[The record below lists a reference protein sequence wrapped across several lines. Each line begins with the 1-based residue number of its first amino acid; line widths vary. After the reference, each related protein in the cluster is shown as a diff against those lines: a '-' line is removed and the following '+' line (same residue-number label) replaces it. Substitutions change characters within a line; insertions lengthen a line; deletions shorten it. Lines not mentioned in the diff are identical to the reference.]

1 MGWIVGPHKPLEEYR
16 EEVWHCQRCNWCKIG
31 FGWTVK
37 SQKYHWSCPS
47 FTKFRYDAYSAQGR
61 MHIAL
66 ALIEEMMDWKDSE
79 KLREIIYAC
88 DTCGACAINC
98 IRIMENN
105 PLEVIEALRAR
116 AVELGIGPMPAH
128 KRLAENV
135 RETHNVYGEPH
146 ADRMRWISDDAK
158 PSAKAD
164 TALFMGC
171 TAPYQRPEL
180 MRATARVLKASGVDF
195 TVLPDEWCC
204 GSPLFRTGQLELA
217 KEMVKHNVEVIK
229 ALGVKRLVFNCPVC
243 YRCFAVD
250 YPKIAGDLGFEL
262 IHVVELIADLYNK
275 GRIKFKELPPE
286 VVTYHD
292 PCNLGRHLGVYD
304 APRTILNAIKG
315 IKLVEMERIKDQAW
329 CCGAGG
335 GVRDA
340 FPDLSLW
347 TAKQRVEEAI
357 DTGATKLVSSCPFC
371 ASNLEWA
378 IKEMGVRMR
387 YQDITQIVEKIIV
400 RSEL

>member
-1 MGWIVGPHKPLEEYR
+1 MGWIVGPHKPLEEYK

-66 ALIEEMMDWKDSE
+66 ALIEGMMDWKDSE
-79 KLREIIYAC
+79 KLLEIIYAC

-128 KRLAENV
+128 KRFAENV
-135 RETHNVYGEPH
+135 KVTHNVYGEPH
-146 ADRMRWISDDAK
+146 VDRIKWVSDDAK
-158 PSAKAD
+158 PLAKSD
-164 TALFMGC
+164 TVLFMGC
-171 TAPYQRPEL
+171 TSPYRRPEI
-180 MRATARVLKASGVDF
+180 MKATARVLRASGIDF
-195 TVLPDEWCC
+195 TLLPDEWCC

-217 KEMVKHNVEVIK
+217 EKMVQHNVEAMKATGARRVI
-229 ALGVKRLVFNCPVC
+229 FNCAGC
-243 YRCFAVD
+243 YKTFAID
-250 YPKIAGDLGFEL
+250 YPKIAGDLNFEL
-262 IHVVELIADLYNK
+262 MHIVELLADLYNK
-275 GRIKFKELPPE
+275 GKIRFNKLPTE
-286 VVTYHD
+286 IVTYHD
-292 PCNLGRHLGVYD
+292 PCHMGRYLGVYD
-304 APRTILNAIKG
+304 APRIILDAIKG

-335 GVRDA
+335 GVRAA

-347 TAKQRVEEAI
+347 TAKQRIEEAR
-357 DTGATKLVSSCPFC
+357 DTGAATIVSSCPFC
-371 ASNLEWA
+371 ATNLEWA
-378 IKEMGVRMR
+378 IKEMKVRMK
-387 YQDITQIVEKIIV
+387 YKDITQIAENVIV
-400 RSEL
+400 RL